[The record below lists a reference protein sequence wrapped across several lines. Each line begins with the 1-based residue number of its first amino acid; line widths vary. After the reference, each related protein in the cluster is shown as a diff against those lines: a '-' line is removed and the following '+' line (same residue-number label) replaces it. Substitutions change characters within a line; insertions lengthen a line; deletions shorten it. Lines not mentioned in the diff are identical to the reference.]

1 MCTIDG
7 MPESITVVISF
18 LLLLFFVVMAAKLWY
33 YEVRPPAFRFTF
45 PPLFLGVVGC
55 VGVCINPWWD
65 GEDYWFVPFLLDPFS
80 AWFLIRLL
88 KDRFVKS

>member
-18 LLLLFFVVMAAKLWY
+18 LLLLFFVVMVAKLWY
-33 YEVRPPAFRFTF
+33 YEVRPPAFRGLCT
-45 PPLFLGVVGC
+45 
-55 VGVCINPWWD
+55 NPWWN